1 MFSWIG
7 LQQSLILTAQILA
20 VLITKLSSSV
30 RHVIKKK
37 KNCVF
42 HLKTT
47 SCREYQFKS
56 FTQSFRQG
64 GANYLKKQ
72 SIGWRGVLFHMLCNY
87 KKYILNYRICG
98 RDWKLLALRL
108 GGVKPEVWISEK
120 LSTSQVFIWKRTSVI
135 SIQIKDNWLFMLSN
149 MFYGLAY
156 FKGQGCLH
164 CNSGFHYVTRLPL
177 H

>member
-20 VLITKLSSSV
+20 ALITKPSSSV
-30 RHVIKKK
+30 WHVIKK

-56 FTQSFRQG
+56 FTRSFTQG
-64 GANYLKKQ
+64 GVNYLKKQ
-72 SIGWRGVLFHMLCNY
+72 SIGLRGLLFHMLCNY
-87 KKYILNYRICG
+87 KKYILNYSICG
-98 RDWKLLALRL
+98 RGWKLLAWRL
-108 GGVKPEVWISEK
+108 GGVKSVVWISEK
-120 LSTSQVFIWKRTSVI
+120 LCTSQVSIRKRSAVI
-135 SIQIKDNWLFMLSN
+135 SIQIKDNRLFMLSD
-149 MFYGLAY
+149 MFYGLTC
-156 FKGQGCLH
+156 FKGPVCLH